1 MRDLCDAIKMDVL
14 EDVLSGAPVSSP
26 SIYHTSLST
35 VGHVV
40 VNVGLDGRG
49 DVN

>member
-14 EDVLSGAPVSSP
+14 EGVLSGVPVSSP
-26 SIYHTSLST
+26 SITLLAT